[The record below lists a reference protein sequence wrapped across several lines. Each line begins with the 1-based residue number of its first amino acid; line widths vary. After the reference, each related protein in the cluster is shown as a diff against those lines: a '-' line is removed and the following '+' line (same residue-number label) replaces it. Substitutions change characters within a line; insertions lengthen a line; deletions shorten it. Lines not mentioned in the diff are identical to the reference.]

1 MAKFYRITESQLKT
15 ILKSTIEE
23 QSTVQTINQMSYAQI
38 IKFVENLQKIASG
51 LYNGINI
58 TKKLNIL
65 EKDLNRLKGKCYVDK
80 TNNKH
85 YTSYQAFDS
94 FYKKRFN
101 STLLKDLNEVIRRHT
116 PAATVYN
123 SSKKIIDRTKILVA
137 LINEL
142 SSAEAISMCSGKKT
156 VDDSP
161 KVNNGTK
168 VKKVKKGSKYTPC
181 TDFPFKQFCKS
192 EIIRQIQGAIMMPQ
206 KHQTGNFGPI
216 TLNSLKSFLQ
226 KNNFTPEDY
235 VGLSMNP
242 PEISRELYDAI
253 IRFKK
258 NEEGSDTIQT
268 PKTPGVTVD
277 SSSVPKA
284 SDIKMP
290 QLSENIDEIKNMIK
304 RIL

>member
-23 QSTVQTINQMSYAQI
+23 QSTVQTNNQMFYAEI
-38 IKFVENLQKIASG
+38 IKIVENLHKIVNS
-51 LYNGINI
+51 LNNGIYI
-58 TKKLNIL
+58 TNKLNIL
-65 EKDLNRLKGKCYVDK
+65 ENDLNRLKGKCYVY
-80 TNNKH
+80 NNKH

-161 KVNNGTK
+161 
-168 VKKVKKGSKYTPC
+168 KVKKGSKYTPC